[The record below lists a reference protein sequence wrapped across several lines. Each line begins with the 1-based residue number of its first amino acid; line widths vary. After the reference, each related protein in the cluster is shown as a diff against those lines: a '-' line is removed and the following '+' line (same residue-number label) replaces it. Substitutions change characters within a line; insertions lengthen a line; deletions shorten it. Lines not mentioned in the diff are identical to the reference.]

1 MAAFAVG
8 DRVAW
13 DHLYSTDHAAG
24 SIIREE
30 AVKAKAPS
38 AKLGTVLKVANESG
52 THLEVQLD
60 DESDSVVLTEDEL
73 VRVG

>member
-1 MAAFAVG
+1 MAAFESG

-24 SIIREE
+24 SVIREE
-30 AVKAKAPS
+30 AVRAKAPE
-38 AKLGTVLKVANESG
+38 AKLGTVLGVANDVG
-52 THLEVQLD
+52 THFEVQID
-60 DESDSVVLTEDEL
+60 GESDSVVLTDEEL